1 MTLNQSIADWI
12 NHKRGQFP
20 SIATIQLLIDGNLD
34 DQDPPFIGIKESA
47 TPEPFV
53 QGDLV
58 MHGISTFEIEV
69 KMETVPAE
77 ESEGGT
83 SEQDHDAMRRDL
95 YDIIGN
101 KTEAEKWLEN
111 RNGWSVVD
119 IRCTS
124 PTTQVEEG
132 RRMSVWTL
140 SIVAHP
146 S

>member
-20 SIATIQLLIDGNLD
+20 SIAAIQLLIDGNLD
-34 DQDPPFIGIKESA
+34 DQDPPLIAIKETSA
-47 TPEPFV
+47 PEIFT

-58 MHGISTFEIEV
+58 MHGISTFEIGV
-69 KMETVPAE
+69 MLETVPAPE
-77 ESEGGT
+77 DEGGT
-83 SEQDHDAMRRDL
+83 SEEDHDTMRRDL

-101 KTEAEKWLEN
+101 RDAIQWLEN
-111 RNGWSVVD
+111 RNGWSVID
-119 IRCTS
+119 IRATS

-140 SIVAHP
+140 SIIAHP

>member
-1 MTLNQSIADWI
+1 MTLNQSVKDWI
-12 NHKRGQFP
+12 EHKRGQFS
-20 SIATIQLLIDGNLD
+20 SIEAIQILIDGNLE
-34 DQDPPFIGIKESA
+34 DQTPPLIAIKETA
-47 TPEPFV
+47 EPEPFV

-58 MHGISTFEIEV
+58 MHGISTFEIGV
-69 KMETVPAE
+69 MLETVPAE

-83 SEQDHDAMRRDL
+83 SEEEHDTMRRDL

-101 KTEAEKWLEN
+101 KPEAEKWLAN

-124 PTTQVEEG
+124 PTTAVEEG
-132 RRMSVWTL
+132 RRMSVWKL
-140 SIVAHP
+140 SIIAHP

>member
-12 NHKRGQFP
+12 NHKCGQFP

-34 DQDPPFIGIKESA
+34 DQDPPLIAIKETA
-47 TPEPFV
+47 APEIFT

-58 MHGISTFEIEV
+58 MYGISTFEIGV
-69 KMETVPAE
+69 MLETVPAE

-83 SEQDHDAMRRDL
+83 SEEDHDSMRRDL
-95 YDIIGN
+95 YDIVGN
-101 KTEAEKWLEN
+101 RDAIQWLEN